1 MNLSDVETLF
11 AYNRWANQRMF
22 SVLEKLTDQQLTST
36 MQSSFPSIRESVLH
50 ILAAEWIW
58 LKRWKGS
65 SPRATVLDQG
75 TVAMIHSALRNGGVE
90 PEPLATLAGLRSFAD
105 SVEHER
111 GEFLRSLNEDTLCRR
126 AEYTDMSG
134 KAYSMVLVPLMQHV
148 VNHGTYH
155 RGQVTTL
162 LRQIGAET
170 ISLDMVYFF
179 YEEEEN
185 RSRELATAESA

>member
-1 MNLSDVETLF
+1 MNLSDIETLF
-11 AYNRWANQRMF
+11 AYNRWANRRMF
-22 SVLEKLTDQQLTST
+22 SVLEKLTDQQLSFTR
-36 MQSSFPSIRESVLH
+36 QSSFPSIHESVLH
-50 ILAAEWIW
+50 IIAAEWIW

-65 SPRATVLDQG
+65 SPRATILDQG
-75 TVAMIHSALRNGGVE
+75 TAAMMHSALRNGGVE
-90 PEPLATLAGLRSFAD
+90 PEPLSTLSGLRNFAD
-105 SVEHER
+105 SVEDER
-111 GEFLRSLNEDTLCRR
+111 REFLQSLNEDALCGR
-126 AEYTDMSG
+126 AKYTDMSG
-134 KAYSMVLVPLMQHV
+134 KSYSMPLAPLMQHV

-185 RSRELATAESA
+185 RSRHLAAAESA

>member
-22 SVLEKLTDQQLTST
+22 SVLEKLTGQQLAATV
-36 MQSSFPSIRESVLH
+36 QSSFPSIHESVLH

-58 LKRWKGS
+58 LKRWKGA

-75 TVAMIHSALRNGGVE
+75 TAAMMHSALRNGGVD
-90 PEPLATLAGLRSFAD
+90 PGPLSTLAGLRSFAD
-105 SVEHER
+105 SIEDER
-111 GEFLRSLNEDTLCRR
+111 RGFLRSLNEDALLGR
-126 AEYTDMSG
+126 AKYSDMSG
-134 KAYSMVLVPLMQHV
+134 KAYSMPLLLLMQHV

-162 LRQIGAET
+162 LRQTGAET
-170 ISLDMVYFF
+170 ISLDMVFFF

-185 RSRELATAESA
+185 RSRKLAAAESA